1 MEKVTAEEWQAAIR
15 LAKRQEDLYIEIDE
29 DQPNHSL
36 LPDEDIEPEV
46 NDEEAAIE
54 PPAKKQILECEH
66 CELKSESPGSFQ
78 RHKNSVK
85 YCEHCGKVFCGRH
98 AKRQLESHQKEH
110 DFKPKK
116 AHICDH
122 CKKAFPFPS
131 KLKEHLVWSKCGRL

>member
-54 PPAKKQILECEH
+54 PPAKKPALECEN
-66 CELKSESPGSFQ
+66 CEYKSENPGGFK
-78 RHKNSVK
+78 RHKDSVIK
-85 YCEHCGKVFCGRH
+85 CEHCDKAFCGKY
-98 AKRQLESHQKEH
+98 AKKQLKSHQKEH
-110 DFKPKK
+110 DFKPKE
-116 AHICDH
+116 AYICMH
-122 CKKAFPFPS
+122 CKKPFPRPS